1 MTLSD
6 TCTPRREALTQ
17 GGEEKGSYSYHTH
30 ARHTCVHTHSARAH
44 TCMHTVLMC
53 TRIRPHAQTHMT
65 KSRSGESRA
74 EQRFCRK
81 TELMEPVE
89 TWVSVP
95 QGRERGRRAWSVRP
109 APGALRGPSG
119 SSVAAGLPRS
129 PSSARVSL
137 SPELSWSTHP
147 LAVSK

>member
-53 TRIRPHAQTHMT
+53 TRIRPRAQTHMT
-65 KSRSGESRA
+65 KSRSGEVLQEDGTDGA
-74 EQRFCRK
+74 
-81 TELMEPVE
+81 
-89 TWVSVP
+89 
-95 QGRERGRRAWSVRP
+95 RGDL
-109 APGALRGPSG
+109 GQ
-119 SSVAAGLPRS
+119 RS
-129 PSSARVSL
+129 PGEGAGPEGLERPSCSWRSAWAKREFGGCWPPSELVFRSCVPVS
-137 SPELSWSTHP
+137 
-147 LAVSK
+147 